1 MSGRIESMV
10 KRLQTEN
17 RFWGYS
23 CSFGFSTIGQISP
36 VVVQVRFVR
45 LSRGDSYLSLSSR
58 IVFQRQLSLVMAVS
72 IFYSL
77 LSIWLVCSSAN
88 VLPAPPES
96 MVTPAPVVELLKKQN
111 DNRFMG
117 YLSYLGG
124 CTSFSQSYV
133 AQLIEQPLQIPP
145 RIAMSVVLTIRMEPM
160 LAAVQRLEPP
170 ATSQ

>member
-1 MSGRIESMV
+1 
-10 KRLQTEN
+10 
-17 RFWGYS
+17 
-23 CSFGFSTIGQISP
+23 
-36 VVVQVRFVR
+36 
-45 LSRGDSYLSLSSR
+45 
-58 IVFQRQLSLVMAVS
+58 MAVS

-77 LSIWLVCSSAN
+77 LSIWLVRSSAS
-88 VLPAPPES
+88 VLSAPPES
-96 MVTPAPVVELLKKQN
+96 MVTPAPAAELLKKQN

-145 RIAMSVVLTIRMEPM
+145 RIAISVALSISMEAM
-160 LAAVQRLEPP
+160 LAAVQRLQQS